1 MPLVVA
7 LEMFTGHTEISI
19 RLSIGQTEMSI
30 GQTEMSI
37 RPLDEQKCP
46 VDIEMSIR
54 PMDRWTN
61 GHCLM
66 ANTLVSYPHGVML
79 NHITSL

>member
-19 RLSIGQTEMSI
+19 RLPIGQTEMSI
-30 GQTEMSI
+30 L

-46 VDIEMSIR
+46 VDIEMSI
-54 PMDRWTN
+54 
-61 GHCLM
+61 GHFAEVLDINPLCD
-66 ANTLVSYPHGVML
+66 VVGR
-79 NHITSL
+79 I